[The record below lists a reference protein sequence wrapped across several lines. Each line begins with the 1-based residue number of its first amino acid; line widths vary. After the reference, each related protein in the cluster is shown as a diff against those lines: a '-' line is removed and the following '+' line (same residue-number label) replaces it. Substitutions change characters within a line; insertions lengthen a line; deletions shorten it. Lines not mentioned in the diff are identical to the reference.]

1 MIMTQTGPIAETI
14 RGKKGR
20 LIGWYLWYPQVVSKT
35 PITQEACSG
44 FVDARTKEIG
54 GYERT
59 NS

>member
-1 MIMTQTGPIAETI
+1 MEELKGQMV
-14 RGKKGR
+14 RGENGR
-20 LIGWYLWYPQVVSKT
+20 LCGWYLWYPQVVSKT